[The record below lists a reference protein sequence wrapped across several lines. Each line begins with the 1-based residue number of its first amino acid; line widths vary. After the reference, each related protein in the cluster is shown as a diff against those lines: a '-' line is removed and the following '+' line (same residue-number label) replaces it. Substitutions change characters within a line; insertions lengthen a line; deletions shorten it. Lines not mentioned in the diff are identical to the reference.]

1 MRQTGFTPID
11 LLLVLVG
18 LAVLA
23 VLYTINVSL
32 HSERANA
39 TPAEFVC
46 SGECNPVPQACR
58 AKWAWVPERATSALC
73 VSEEP

>member
-1 MRQTGFTPID
+1 MRQTGFTLID

-32 HSERANA
+32 HSEYVNA

-46 SGECNPVPQACR
+46 SGECNPEPQACR